1 MGYEIDHLFVLTEVG
16 GPSAEALVRFGL
28 TEGPPNRHEGQGT
41 ANRRFFFNNAML
53 ELLWVES
60 EDEARSPSAQPLRIA
75 DRWKGRSAFACP
87 FGICLRATDAET
99 VVAPFRSFEYRPSF
113 FPAGFVAHVG
123 QDTSLVEPLWFFI
136 PRSRRPDALALNQRP
151 PLNHP
156 IGVSNITDVM
166 ITLPQTP
173 SPATEV
179 AAAACRVGVH
189 VGLEHR
195 LRITFDSGRR
205 GCAHYFGSGLPMEF
219 RW

>member
-113 FPAGFVAHVG
+113 FPAGLVAHVG

-136 PRSRRPDALALNQRP
+136 PRWRRPDALALNQRP